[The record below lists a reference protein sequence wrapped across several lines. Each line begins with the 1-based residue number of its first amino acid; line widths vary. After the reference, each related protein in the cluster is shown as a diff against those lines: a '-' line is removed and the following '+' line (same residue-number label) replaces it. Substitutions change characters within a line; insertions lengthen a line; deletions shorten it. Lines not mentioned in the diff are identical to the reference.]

1 VARQIGRARVGERGR
16 DIAALGGTRCRER
29 VVVIASRHDAQRGR
43 HNRHASHGRA
53 SLPWHACTSP
63 LLRNPCLASWALGS
77 GMLVLV
83 SPVAAYASARISS
96 FSAQLTYGIRASAAN
111 RGGRHAKF
119 EIESGSTITL
129 KSSPPYPPS
138 ALRQKY
144 AARRGSFRAF
154 M

>member
-1 VARQIGRARVGERGR
+1 MAVSRSA
-16 DIAALGGTRCRER
+16 AAL
-29 VVVIASRHDAQRGR
+29 
-43 HNRHASHGRA
+43 
-53 SLPWHACTSP
+53 SP
-63 LLRNPCLASWALGS
+63 LATAGS
-77 GMLVLV
+77 GTEASSVLRCTRALAV

-111 RGGRHAKF
+111 RGGRHAKL

-144 AARRGSFRAF
+144 AARRDRKSTRLNSSHGYISYAV
-154 M
+154 